1 MDPPPSLWERSRV
14 LQGSGKRLGCAL
26 SPAGVDQCL
35 LFLPVPTPIT
45 LLCRPLLRSGAV
57 KMAFLGATEQMLK
70 RPSHCSADSPAGAEI
85 FGNTGKKKK
94 NKPPMQRVFLTP
106 GEHLPCEC
114 LFPTREHQKTQ
125 EKNRFLTPAFCWTST
140 LLNLHIL
147 GHPLP
152 ISLFTLYY
160 SKSLQLGLGAR

>member
-85 FGNTGKKKK
+85 FGNTGKTKQTSYAKGF
-94 NKPPMQRVFLTP
+94 PYTRRA
-106 GEHLPCEC
+106 PCQC

-125 EKNRFLTPAFCWTST
+125 KKNGFLTPAFCWTST